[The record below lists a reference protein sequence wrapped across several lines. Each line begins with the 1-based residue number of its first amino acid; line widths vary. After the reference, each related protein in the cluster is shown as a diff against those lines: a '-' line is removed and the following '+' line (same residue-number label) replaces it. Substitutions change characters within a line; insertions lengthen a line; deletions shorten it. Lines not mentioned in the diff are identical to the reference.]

1 MATARLLSMYQ
12 ISILPGEESEL
23 KPHRAASFRPLTTVH
38 PGVNH
43 VDLVDY
49 PSVVASNPTLN
60 QARYI

>member
-38 PGVNH
+38 PGVVS
-43 VDLVDY
+43 VDLCDLKEY
-49 PSVVASNPTLN
+49 LVAE
-60 QARYI
+60 